1 MVFAA
6 ILAAGMSVEKQ
17 LEAAQKFLRGI
28 RSLTSYEEV
37 RDKQALHVGVQKA
50 LDKVQCFAAAQA
62 AAWLAQ
68 VQPDFWGD
76 SQAESFRENV
86 AVKTRPVESYQTRC
100 LDSTG
105 AWACAEGRAADRKV
119 LKRLRTLLLYGQW
132 GATHR
137 DVPPHPILHGF
148 SLIPASYEEVTN
160 AWREQLGWNQMYLS
174 DDLHLAGK
182 WLAIL
187 AWHFSI
193 GEKIALGN
201 FSIFS
206 GVDAVHGFYGKLDA
220 AYGLQRWR
228 QKHHHKDSPK
238 KFVVCPCL
246 RMSADVCGQKV

>member
-76 SQAESFRENV
+76 FQAESFGENV
-86 AVKTRPVESYQTRC
+86 AVKTRPVEIDQTRC

-105 AWACAEGRAADRKV
+105 AWACAEGRAADSKV

-137 DVPPHPILHGF
+137 DVPPHPILYMV
-148 SLIPASYEEVTN
+148 SL
-160 AWREQLGWNQMYLS
+160 
-174 DDLHLAGK
+174 
-182 WLAIL
+182 
-187 AWHFSI
+187 
-193 GEKIALGN
+193 
-201 FSIFS
+201 
-206 GVDAVHGFYGKLDA
+206 
-220 AYGLQRWR
+220 
-228 QKHHHKDSPK
+228 
-238 KFVVCPCL
+238 
-246 RMSADVCGQKV
+246 

>member
-1 MVFAA
+1 M
-6 ILAAGMSVEKQ
+6 
-17 LEAAQKFLRGI
+17 
-28 RSLTSYEEV
+28 
-37 RDKQALHVGVQKA
+37 GVQKA

-86 AVKTRPVESYQTRC
+86 AVKTRPVESDQTRC

-182 WLAIL
+182 WLAIV
-187 AWHFSI
+187 AWHLSS
-193 GEKIALGN
+193 L
-201 FSIFS
+201 
-206 GVDAVHGFYGKLDA
+206 
-220 AYGLQRWR
+220 
-228 QKHHHKDSPK
+228 
-238 KFVVCPCL
+238 
-246 RMSADVCGQKV
+246 

>member
-17 LEAAQKFLRGI
+17 WEAAQKFLRGI

-76 SQAESFRENV
+76 FQAESFGENV
-86 AVKTRPVESYQTRC
+86 AVKTRPVEIDQTRC

-119 LKRLRTLLLYGQW
+119 LTRLSTLLRYGQW
-132 GATHR
+132 GVTPL
-137 DVPPHPILHGF
+137 DVPPHPKIQGAC
-148 SLIPASYEEVTN
+148 LIPASYAENTN
-160 AWREQLGWNQMYLS
+160 VWLEQLTWNQMYLS
-174 DDLHLAGK
+174 DDLHRAGK
-182 WLAIL
+182 WLNIL
-187 AWHFSI
+187 AWHFSRR
-193 GEKIALGN
+193 ENRTREFLWCRRCAWLLRQARR
-201 FSIFS
+201 S
-206 GVDAVHGFYGKLDA
+206 LRA
-220 AYGLQRWR
+220 A
-228 QKHHHKDSPK
+228 KVEAETSP
-238 KFVVCPCL
+238 
-246 RMSADVCGQKV
+246 

>member
-76 SQAESFRENV
+76 FQAESFGENV
-86 AVKTRPVESYQTRC
+86 AVKTRPVEIDQTRC

-105 AWACAEGRAADRKV
+105 AWACAEGRAADSKV

-137 DVPPHPILHGF
+137 YVPPHPILHGF

-187 AWHFSI
+187 AWHLSS
-193 GEKIALGN
+193 L
-201 FSIFS
+201 
-206 GVDAVHGFYGKLDA
+206 
-220 AYGLQRWR
+220 
-228 QKHHHKDSPK
+228 
-238 KFVVCPCL
+238 
-246 RMSADVCGQKV
+246 